1 MEARSRDN
9 RIWARVSDDGK
20 HAAAGMSLGPVGTKP
35 GGGGEEQPYDG
46 HGRYLGTAGSGG
58 ISGGNEVRGK
68 VSPPQ
73 KPKYPPPPPA
83 PREPHMVYSIE
94 GHTLRNPDGGVMA
107 DDAYSGKGQHRN
119 KAASQDI
126 ENFGPIPEGNWRV
139 QEITD
144 PKYFETH
151 SYKPPVFRLVPDEE
165 TAKRVGKDGMGR
177 KPKTFLIHGDSPD
190 RNASQGCIILN
201 KPARERLRNY
211 EGGWIRVTR

>member
-1 MEARSRDN
+1 METRSTDN
-9 RIWARVSDDGK
+9 RIWTWVSDDGK
-20 HAAAGMSLGPVGTKP
+20 HAAAGMSLGPVGMKP
-35 GGGGEEQPYDG
+35 GGGGEEQPYNG
-46 HGRYLGTAGSGG
+46 LGQYLGKAGPDG
-58 ISGGNEVRGK
+58 ISGGSEVRGK
-68 VSPPQ
+68 ATPPP

-83 PREPHMVYSIE
+83 PREPHLVYSIE
-94 GHTLRNPDGGVMA
+94 SHTLRNPEGGVMT

-144 PKYFETH
+144 PKYCKEHHLT
-151 SYKPPVFRLVPDEE
+151 PPVFRLVPDEE
-165 TAKRVGKDGMGR
+165 TEKRVGKDGMGR
-177 KPKTFLIHGDSPD
+177 KPKTFLVHGDRPD

-211 EGGWIRVTR
+211 EGEWIRVTK